1 MQIFE
6 LITVINEISPFSGAF
21 SDDKVGLLIGKSES
35 EVNNI
40 IFAHDIDKKL
50 LKICKE
56 KNINTVLTYHPALF
70 NDYSDLNYEN
80 SYGLPLDFLKLDIN
94 VISLHT
100 ALDVCKGGNSDVLA
114 ELFNLQNI
122 KSFGTSN
129 ENNSVGRYGEIDL
142 ISRSEFL
149 NLVEKKLNTSIIRYN
164 KYFEEIENIKLV
176 GFVPGSGTQFL
187 NELPKNIDV
196 FLTGD
201 ISHHHMLYADYYNF
215 GIVQVNHISTEIPG
229 VRKFIQTLSA
239 KLETKVEYFFESF
252 YG

>member
-35 EVNNI
+35 EVSSI

-56 KNINTVLTYHPALF
+56 KNINTVLTYHPAVF
-70 NDYSDLNYEN
+70 NDYEDLSYKN

-122 KSFGTSN
+122 TFFTSDSDLPIN
-129 ENNSVGRYGEIDL
+129 NPTLSSEKAPEN
-142 ISRSEFL
+142 
-149 NLVEKKLNTSIIRYN
+149 
-164 KYFEEIENIKLV
+164 
-176 GFVPGSGTQFL
+176 
-187 NELPKNIDV
+187 
-196 FLTGD
+196 GD
-201 ISHHHMLYADYYNF
+201 ISLITFINSNICIYL
-215 GIVQVNHISTEIPG
+215 IVV
-229 VRKFIQTLSA
+229 
-239 KLETKVEYFFESF
+239 
-252 YG
+252 